1 MLSVLSNLQ
10 PRTRRPRDDLKRGQK
25 GKENL
30 DHVTSVRCNPP
41 KSPKS
46 GFPVAYGFVHFCK
59 VPPFLHAV
67 IFTLFRTRSAFA
79 WESSPALTV
88 QLQPNPVPK
97 WEGVVKDWFDHLP
110 FATAAFR
117 PGWVRVVLSIGHPR
131 LRSTAVLAGSGSVPT
146 MAIGRPPLR
155 NSRHRAGT
163 PLHRTPQ
170 ASPYHLILPK
180 RIIPCTLRSPMPS
193 PMDITW

>member
-1 MLSVLSNLQ
+1 MQSSEISEIGVSRRVRFRSFLQ
-10 PRTRRPRDDLKRGQK
+10 
-25 GKENL
+25 
-30 DHVTSVRCNPP
+30 
-41 KSPKS
+41 
-46 GFPVAYGFVHFCK
+46 

-146 MAIGRPPLR
+146 MAMPLR
-155 NSRHRAGT
+155 NISHAQVWVRVPNA
-163 PLHRTPQ
+163 
-170 ASPYHLILPK
+170 
-180 RIIPCTLRSPMPS
+180 PS
-193 PMDITW
+193 GDKYEM